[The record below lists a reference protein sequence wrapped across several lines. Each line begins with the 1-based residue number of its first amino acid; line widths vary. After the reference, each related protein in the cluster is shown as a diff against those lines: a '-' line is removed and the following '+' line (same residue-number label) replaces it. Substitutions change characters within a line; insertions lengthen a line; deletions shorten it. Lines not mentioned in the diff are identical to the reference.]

1 MVEYSVS
8 ASRGDIAPKHDSREY
23 TPANVEP
30 SLTARNE
37 VIKACPDVA
46 AAVNEFFRP
55 AIDRYNAKQIAAK
68 RPDRQKKYDYYERL
82 LSGEEGYGSGRMQE
96 KPVYEY
102 VLQIGNKD
110 TNGVTDDSFDEEH
123 WQALKKAGKADDA
136 AKYVK
141 AHLNNSPD
149 REALKETLTDVG
161 KKLQDKYP
169 NFHMLYCYG
178 HDDEPCGTYQLHVAF
193 VPFVGGQKT
202 GLDTRVSLR
211 KALKE
216 MGFTGNPEQGIK
228 AWQRDVKE
236 MIADEMAGRGYQR
249 ADMGNDNPHLSVDA
263 FKDQQKQL
271 AALNA
276 EIAAKQQLLSDYD
289 DAINE
294 RKVIYKAEDDRLSDL
309 ESRRKD
315 LMQPVPVTPP
325 KGITDTDRAVLDEL
339 HRRHPKGKDGKLDKS
354 QTMYDVYNELAH
366 KRAQADRQQETT
378 RQQQEAVAIQQA
390 AQKPIRK
397 PKRIIPDTSDIEG
410 QNSTR
415 NDMEKN

>member
-1 MVEYSVS
+1 MTEYSVS
-8 ASRGDIAPKHDSREY
+8 ASRGPVAPDHDGRTS
-23 TPANVEP
+23 TPKNVEP

-46 AAVNEFFRP
+46 AAVNDFFRA
-55 AIDRYNAKQIAAK
+55 AIERYNAKQT
-68 RPDRQKKYDYYERL
+68 RSDRKKSYDYYNGL

-110 TNGVTDDSFDEEH
+110 TNGVTDASFDAEH
-123 WQALKKAGKADDA
+123 WKSLRKSGKADEA
-136 AKYVK
+136 AKYVQQ
-141 AHLNNSPD
+141 HLNTDPD

-161 KKLQDKYP
+161 RRLQDKYP
-169 NFHMLYCYG
+169 NFHVLYCYG

-193 VPFVGGQKT
+193 VPFISGQKT

-216 MGFTGNPEQGIK
+216 MGFTGNPQEGIK

-263 FKDQQKQL
+263 FKDQQRQL
-271 AALNA
+271 AALNS
-276 EIAAKQQLLSDYD
+276 EIEAKQQVVSDYD
-289 DAINE
+289 AAISE
-294 RKVIYKAEDDRLSDL
+294 RKALYKAEEGRLSDL
-309 ESRRKD
+309 ERRRKD
-315 LMQPVPVTPP
+315 LMQPVPVPP
-325 KGITDTDRAVLDEL
+325 QKGITDTDRAVLDEL
-339 HRRHPKGKDGKLDKS
+339 HRRHPKGKDGKPDKS

-366 KRAQADRQQETT
+366 KRAQADRQQEAA

-390 AQKPIRK
+390 ARQPIRR
-397 PKRIIPDTSDIEG
+397 PKRSMPDTSFIR

-415 NDMEKN
+415 NDREME